1 MLFTVSNKEGF
12 VLNGISFFFVFFFD
26 LENELIKILTGID
39 VWTFRGVFPYLSFF
53 LNSVL
58 FITWYNSQGFRLPK
72 YLKHSQRVMDCVLN
86 RNRSRIERIS
96 LTLLHTFVYE
106 FVSSFRL
113 FSIFWSFCILFC
125 VFLFWNKHY
134 EYIYDAVTQLLTSC
148 NNKEKQ
154 RNGRKRERENKFDLE
169 FSMSVILSWWTR
181 SQASDRRNFTFIF
194 FFFAF
199 SQKFQMVLFIL
210 ILVGRAGVRRVTN
223 TIRIRIHI
231 NTKKI

>member
-1 MLFTVSNKEGF
+1 MFEHSGACFL
-12 VLNGISFFFVFFFD
+12 ICFFF
-26 LENELIKILTGID
+26 I
-39 VWTFRGVFPYLSFF
+39 
-53 LNSVL
+53 SVL

-169 FSMSVILSWWTR
+169 FSMSVILSW
-181 SQASDRRNFTFIF
+181 
-194 FFFAF
+194 
-199 SQKFQMVLFIL
+199 
-210 ILVGRAGVRRVTN
+210 
-223 TIRIRIHI
+223 
-231 NTKKI
+231 